1 MDPEHRGKNNNAVPR
16 KKADI
21 KIQSTVFFTQK
32 VHNSKGI
39 NKD

>member
-21 KIQSTVFFTQK
+21 KIQSTVNILHSKSTQL
-32 VHNSKGI
+32 
-39 NKD
+39 

>member
-21 KIQSTVFFTQK
+21 KIQSTDLSLKKYTTLK
-32 VHNSKGI
+32 A
-39 NKD
+39 